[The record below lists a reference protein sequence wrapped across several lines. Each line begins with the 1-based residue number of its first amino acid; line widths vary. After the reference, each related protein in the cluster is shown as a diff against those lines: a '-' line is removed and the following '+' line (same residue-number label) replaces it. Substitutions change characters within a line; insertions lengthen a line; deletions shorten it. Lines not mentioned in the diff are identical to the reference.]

1 MGISTR
7 RAINAR
13 IRFLFQVAAALKITD
28 LQKEKAKI
36 YKVSSPENQQ
46 MMNELIN
53 FPIAGDE
60 KENSYNGIIS
70 RTDLRPV
77 QEIMHCT
84 KNAFLGR
91 GVFLKIKSTSKV
103 CSGSENQEFCYR

>member
-1 MGISTR
+1 MGISIR

-13 IRFLFQVAAALKITD
+13 IRFLFQVAAALQITD

-36 YKVSSPENQQ
+36 YKMSSPENQD

-84 KNAFLGR
+84 KY
-91 GVFLKIKSTSKV
+91 VFFEKH
-103 CSGSENQEFCYR
+103 NF

>member
-13 IRFLFQVAAALKITD
+13 IRFLFQVAAALQITD

-36 YKVSSPENQQ
+36 YKVSSPENQK
-46 MMNELIN
+46 MMKELLD
-53 FPIAGDE
+53 FPIVGDK

-84 KNAFLGR
+84 KY
-91 GVFLKIKSTSKV
+91 VFFEKH
-103 CSGSENQEFCYR
+103 NF

>member
-7 RAINAR
+7 RATNAR
-13 IRFLFQVAAALKITD
+13 ILFLFQVAAALQITG

-36 YKVSSPENQQ
+36 YKVSSPENQK
-46 MMNELIN
+46 MMNELLN
-53 FPIAGDE
+53 FPIAGDK

-84 KNAFLGR
+84 KY
-91 GVFLKIKSTSKV
+91 VFLKNTIF
-103 CSGSENQEFCYR
+103 ENKINFQSVFW

>member
-1 MGISTR
+1 
-7 RAINAR
+7 
-13 IRFLFQVAAALKITD
+13 
-28 LQKEKAKI
+28 
-36 YKVSSPENQQ
+36 

-84 KNAFLGR
+84 KTC
-91 GVFLKIKSTSKV
+91 VFKNHSLKTKV
-103 CSGSENQEFCYR
+103 CRKIHSETLVG

>member
-7 RAINAR
+7 RAANAR
-13 IRFLFQVAAALKITD
+13 IRFLFQVAAALKITG

-36 YKVSSPENQQ
+36 YKVSSPENQK

-84 KNAFLGR
+84 KMC
-91 GVFLKIKSTSKV
+91 FLKNTIFEDKINFQSVFWK
-103 CSGSENQEFCYR
+103 